1 MFFCGILFMID
12 GGYMEDFIRVD
23 VRDYVNKGIEN
34 GDLAPFWA
42 IKYGRVRARRGTV
55 GEVVNTYTDG
65 GILERENTV
74 KVDPQT
80 GNTGW
85 IITKCSPDGDVI
97 IDEYGNKN
105 EWIMEDSDFIQ
116 EYVLDPNV
124 DGVFKSVDGPQ
135 LFVQV
140 LTDMVMVQGDKEMH
154 VECGG
159 YINITD
165 FSSCYAISERD
176 FNDTYRVMD
185 TENPE
190 HTLN

>member
-1 MFFCGILFMID
+1 
-12 GGYMEDFIRVD
+12 MEEFLRVD
-23 VRDYVNKGIEN
+23 VRDYVNSGIAN

-55 GEVVNTYTDG
+55 GEVVNTYTDR
-65 GILERENTV
+65 GILERENVV
-74 KVDPQT
+74 KIDSIT
-80 GNTGW
+80 GNPGW
-85 IITKCSPDGDVI
+85 IITKCTPDGEVL

-116 EYVLDPNV
+116 EYVLDSNL
-124 DGVFKSVDGPQ
+124 DSVFKSVDGPQ

-140 LTDMVMVQGDKEMH
+140 LTDMVMVQGDREMH

-165 FSSCYAISERD
+165 FSSCYVISERD

-190 HTLN
+190 VTLN